1 MKNSTETKYGYFGW
15 KEFLENRKELLDEYD
30 RALGKNSNRPVRTS
44 HGVAGE
50 AIIRKWLSDFLPQ
63 KYGVTSGYIIP
74 DIICS
79 SYKLFH
85 YDIII
90 YDKINSPVLWID
102 GNYDES
108 IQGKKRAIPAK
119 YIFSILEIKATF
131 SNKAVKDAIDK
142 LSELNKLSEHL
153 PPEFSSGIIFF
164 EIKNG
169 VLSKSQIL
177 NNFLVKKLFKFWGG
191 IIIRSELNKEM
202 TGLLRMNYYETK
214 DKNANEL
221 NLPLAKDIDSLD
233 IYMDSKGGVVVNG
246 QGAGINA
253 SSGHDFKYHF
263 NKTYSSLKR
272 NDQLGVSL
280 SWSYN
285 HFSEFIIYLLR
296 FLEGNSFKTN
306 DKAVFGQ
313 VFDII
318 QRKKEK

>member
-1 MKNSTETKYGYFGW
+1 MKDSNETKYGYFGW

-44 HGVAGE
+44 HGIAGE

-102 GNYDES
+102 GNYDDS

-131 SNKAVKDAIDK
+131 SNKAAKEAIDK
-142 LSELNKLSEHL
+142 LSELNSLSEHL
-153 PPEFSSGIIFF
+153 PQEFSSGIIFF

-169 VLSKSQIL
+169 VLNKPQIL
-177 NNFLVKKLFKFWGG
+177 NNFLVKSPFKFWGG
-191 IIIRSELNKEM
+191 MIIRSELNNEM
-202 TGLLRMNYYETK
+202 TGLLQMNYFETK
-214 DKNANEL
+214 DKDPKGL
-221 NLPLAKDIDSLD
+221 NLPLAKDIESLD
-233 IYMDSKGGVVVNG
+233 IYKDTKGGIVVKG
-246 QGAGINA
+246 QGAGIIA
-253 SSGHDFKYHF
+253 STGHDKEYHF
-263 NKTYSSLKR
+263 NKTYSSIKR
-272 NDQLGVSL
+272 IDHLGVSL

-285 HFSEFIIYLLR
+285 YFSQFIIYLLK
-296 FLEGNSFKTN
+296 FIEGESIKTN

-318 QRKKEK
+318 QIKKDE